1 MAIIEVGIGPER
13 DHSQET
19 IVETELVVQAI
30 VDQGQ
35 DPEPVLIGIG

>member
-1 MAIIEVGIGPER
+1 MVSIKVGIGPKR
-13 DHSQET
+13 DHSQEI
-19 IVETELVVQAI
+19 IVVSEIEIQAI